1 MNLQRD
7 KSGQALL
14 EFAFVLPMLCIF
26 VLGVVDYGRA
36 IYQAEVITNL
46 AGEGS
51 SLASR
56 SDATNLQAAANTAMI
71 DSDLNMTTYGC
82 VIVTSITSPSSGT
95 YKITNQVK
103 SVPCNI
109 TVTSKIGCYS
119 TTGGCNGNT
128 ATVPVGVQQALTNG
142 VSGASIYGTEVFYT
156 YQYATSIGAFLHG
169 TGTLPAQLY
178 SAAYY

>member
-26 VLGVVDYGRA
+26 VLGVVDYGFA
-36 IYQAEVITNL
+36 VYEAEVITNL

-56 SDATNLQAAANTAMI
+56 SDATNIQAAANTVMI
-71 DSDLNMTTYGC
+71 DSDLKMTTYGC
-82 VIVTSITSPSSGT
+82 AIVTSVTSPSSGT
-95 YKITNQVK
+95 YKISAQAK

-109 TVTSKIGCYS
+109 TVTSQIGCGPQ
-119 TTGGCNGNT
+119 GGSCNGNN
-128 ATVPVGVQQALTNG
+128 ATVPTGVQ
-142 VSGASIYGTEVFYT
+142 
-156 YQYATSIGAFLHG
+156 
-169 TGTLPAQLY
+169 TGFDRWGIWRDHLCY
-178 SAAYY
+178 